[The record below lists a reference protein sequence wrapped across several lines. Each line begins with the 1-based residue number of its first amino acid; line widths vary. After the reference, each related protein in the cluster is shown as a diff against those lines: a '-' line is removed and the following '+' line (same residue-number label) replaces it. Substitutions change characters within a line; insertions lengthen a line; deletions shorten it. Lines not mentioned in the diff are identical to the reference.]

1 MKAVID
7 SGSSI
12 SKWAVCD
19 DDFNIIEEF
28 QLGGINPTSNPGSVA
43 LFSQIPDKFIPTIKE
58 VYYYGSGV
66 STQAS
71 KLSIKDA
78 IDKNLPKVE
87 KIEIE
92 NDLLA
97 ACRSLSYGTASF
109 VVILGTGT
117 NACLFDG
124 TQVVAKTPSL
134 GFLFDDYGSG
144 YHLGREIIIRF
155 FNNKM
160 SEADYNL
167 FISMYGRDRDS
178 IIQPIYNSDKPNSQ
192 IAAYTLFLSECSLAL
207 RAQVCS
213 YAFKRFLKKR
223 VNPINNPENC
233 KVINCIGSIAYHFE
247 KELNS
252 ACQEQGYEI
261 GTITQNPIIGLL
273 NYYKTR

>member
-12 SKWAVCD
+12 SKWAICD

-28 QLGGINPTSNPGSVA
+28 QLGGINPTSNPGSVS
-43 LFSQIPDKFIPTIKE
+43 LLSQIPDKFTQTIKE

-66 STQAS
+66 STS
-71 KLSIKDA
+71 ESILSIKEA
-78 IDKNLPKVE
+78 VKLNLPEVHSV
-87 KIEIE
+87 EIE

-97 ACRSLSYGTASF
+97 ACRSLSNGTQSF

-124 TQVVAKTPSL
+124 KEITDKTTSL

-155 FNNKM
+155 FNGKM
-160 SEADYNL
+160 SQQDHNL

-178 IIQPIYNSDKPNSQ
+178 IIQPIYNSDSPNSQ
-192 IAAYTLFLSECSLAL
+192 IAAYTLFLSECSEEL
-207 RAQVCS
+207 RQELCT
-213 YAFKRFLKKR
+213 YAFRRFVKKR
-223 VNPINNPENC
+223 LNPIPNPDGC
-233 KVINCIGSIAYHFE
+233 KVVNCIGSISYHFE
-247 KELNS
+247 KELNQ
-252 ACQEQGYEI
+252 ACNEEGYEI